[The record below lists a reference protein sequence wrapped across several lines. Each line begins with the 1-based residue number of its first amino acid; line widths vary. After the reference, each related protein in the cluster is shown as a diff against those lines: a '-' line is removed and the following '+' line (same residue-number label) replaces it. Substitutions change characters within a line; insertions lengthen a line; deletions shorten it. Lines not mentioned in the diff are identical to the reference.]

1 MKTYEKSFQD
11 RYSYLRE
18 LQILELLGQ
27 RNAPVPMIISSNS
40 KALTIEMHDAGVSLN
55 HLLLQRNNPMHDKGL
70 ILYIC
75 AEAVRHLLAL
85 AKLGVWHLDFMPR
98 NVLYKQGREDGVE
111 VTLIDFS
118 VCVTDDFRLKKPL
131 WVRPSHEHHEL
142 FAEAIIAD
150 WTHFFTATGVARPT
164 DFYSSFNIDIE
175 QYRSYWCDDLMV
187 DKVSERYSILAH
199 QVAVFLN
206 IASNY
211 TRFDAQTRDALQALA
226 GQLYGLDRDGAAN
239 DALEAASAGLA
250 MLARGRR
257 PSSASADDQNKTRV
271 PTAKSNTHFFAEY
284 AAGKHHGWS
293 ADNASA
299 PEPIATAKMPLLSR
313 RTYSYLALSL
323 AVGLQVAAFA
333 GIDHIYSRF
342 GILITEA
349 GFLALALALIIA
361 IMFFIVWLRKKSGL
375 YFRLKLLIS
384 ACLGVMFS
392 YQIYVQ
398 KPELIVLAIMSGS
411 FFLLSLVIAM
421 TVTTRSK
428 Q

>member
-1 MKTYEKSFQD
+1 
-11 RYSYLRE
+11 
-18 LQILELLGQ
+18 
-27 RNAPVPMIISSNS
+27 
-40 KALTIEMHDAGVSLN
+40 
-55 HLLLQRNNPMHDKGL
+55 
-70 ILYIC
+70 
-75 AEAVRHLLAL
+75 
-85 AKLGVWHLDFMPR
+85 
-98 NVLYKQGREDGVE
+98 
-111 VTLIDFS
+111 
-118 VCVTDDFRLKKPL
+118 
-131 WVRPSHEHHEL
+131 
-142 FAEAIIAD
+142 
-150 WTHFFTATGVARPT
+150 
-164 DFYSSFNIDIE
+164 
-175 QYRSYWCDDLMV
+175 
-187 DKVSERYSILAH
+187 
-199 QVAVFLN
+199 
-206 IASNY
+206 
-211 TRFDAQTRDALQALA
+211 
-226 GQLYGLDRDGAAN
+226 
-239 DALEAASAGLA
+239 

-299 PEPIATAKMPLLSR
+299 PEPIATAKVPLLSR

-421 TVTTRSK
+421 TVTTKSK